1 MIPVRSLTYE
11 GHRLSEAL
19 WVFAEFF
26 SECLLLLAQLEH
38 FILLT
43 LFSLLFL
50 QSFDLWFPINIYF
63 HFINEIIRLK
73 FKLNNKYVSLTGTP
87 LLPTFRQFQVFNF
100 KIIM

>member
-43 LFSLLFL
+43 LLSLLFL
-50 QSFDLWFPINIYF
+50 QSFDLWFPAQKK
-63 HFINEIIRLK
+63 H
-73 FKLNNKYVSLTGTP
+73 VGSLS
-87 LLPTFRQFQVFNF
+87 LALQYRELA
-100 KIIM
+100 M